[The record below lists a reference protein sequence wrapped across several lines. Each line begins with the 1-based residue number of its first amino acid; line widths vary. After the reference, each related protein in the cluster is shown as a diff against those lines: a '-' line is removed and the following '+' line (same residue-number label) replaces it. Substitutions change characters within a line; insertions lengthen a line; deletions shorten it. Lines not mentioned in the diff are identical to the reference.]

1 MTKGIK
7 LKHVDNTGFL
17 HEFMQE
23 EIAKDPN
30 AEQLYMETRAELQI
44 AILVKELRKSKKLS
58 QTDLAKKMG
67 KSQSTIGRIEN
78 GSVTPTISM
87 LEQIAAA
94 TDTKL
99 EISFA

>member
-1 MTKGIK
+1 MTKGIN

-23 EIAKDPN
+23 EIAKHPN
-30 AEQLYMETRAELQI
+30 AEQLYMETRAEVKI
-44 AILVKELRKSKKLS
+44 AIMVKELRRSKNLS
-58 QTDLAKKMG
+58 QVDLAKKMG

-78 GSVTPTISM
+78 GSVKPTISM

-99 EISFA
+99 EISFV

>member
-1 MTKGIK
+1 MTKGIN

-44 AILVKELRKSKKLS
+44 AIMVKELRTSKKLT
-58 QTDLAKKMG
+58 QADLAKKMG

-78 GSVTPTISM
+78 GSVKPTISM

>member
-1 MTKGIK
+1 MTKGIN

-23 EIAKDPN
+23 EIAKHPN
-30 AEQLYMETRAELQI
+30 AEQLYMETRVELQI
-44 AILVKELRKSKKLS
+44 AIMVKELRRSKNLS
-58 QTDLAKKMG
+58 QVDLAKKMG

-78 GSVTPTISM
+78 GSVKPTISM

-99 EISFA
+99 EISFV